1 MGRTHTIFVNL
12 QGLKSCDHAGTI
24 IRLMMACNDLIVAN
38 LCLSQYKTE
47 FLSRQASIRKHV
59 QMGAAMYFVR
69 LQCGHLN
76 EAMKIIKEVKE
87 TPYLHDR
94 IERCS
99 QTAKDSFSKLN
110 DCLQGGAGHSD
121 FQKYVGQIRHKT
133 VFHYDND
140 KVKEA
145 LSDRASRSEAAM
157 SKITAGDH
165 MSLCRFELADDIL
178 DSIVCRHLW
187 KIPRGA
193 DLRQEADRCADFGS
207 DLCRSLVDFAG
218 EFIIRF
224 VKEHAA
230 V

>member
-1 MGRTHTIFVNL
+1 MGRTQTIFVDL
-12 QGLKSCDHAGTI
+12 RRLKSCDNAGTI

-47 FLSRQASIRKHV
+47 FLPEQASIRKHV
-59 QMGAAMYFVR
+59 QRGAAMYFVR

-76 EAMKIIKEVKE
+76 EAMKIIKEIRD
-87 TPYLHDR
+87 TPYLNDR

-99 QTAKDSFSKLN
+99 QTAKDSFSKLTN
-110 DCLQGGAGHSD
+110 CLKGESGHSD
-121 FQKYVGQIRHKT
+121 FQRYVGLIRHKT

-140 KVKEA
+140 KIKEA
-145 LSDRASRSEAAM
+145 LSDRAGRPEATM

-165 MSLCRFELADDIL
+165 MSLCRFELADDIS
-178 DSIVCRHLW
+178 DTTICRQLW
-187 KIPRGA
+187 KIPRDA
-193 DLRQEADRCADFGS
+193 DLRQEADRCSDFGS

-224 VKEHAA
+224 VQEHAA